1 MRESNKMSYITLG
14 EFTESIET
22 QFTDLGLELIK
33 VDDELQWL
41 YYDDATIH
49 RATISVLFADY
60 LSYRP
65 RYRVEIWSGEPN
77 EEGIIDGK
85 MWNAIESVEQ
95 AIILLLKKIAEMS
108 RDAEMKR
115 KP

>member
-1 MRESNKMSYITLG
+1 MSYATLS
-14 EFTESIET
+14 EFTTSIEE

-49 RATISVLFADY
+49 RATLSVLFWTGVHN
-60 LSYRP
+60 RP
-65 RYRVEIWSGEPN
+65 VYRVEIWNGEPN

-85 MWNAIESVEQ
+85 IWNAIESVEQ
-95 AIILLLKKIAEMS
+95 AIILLLKKIAEMN

-115 KP
+115 KA